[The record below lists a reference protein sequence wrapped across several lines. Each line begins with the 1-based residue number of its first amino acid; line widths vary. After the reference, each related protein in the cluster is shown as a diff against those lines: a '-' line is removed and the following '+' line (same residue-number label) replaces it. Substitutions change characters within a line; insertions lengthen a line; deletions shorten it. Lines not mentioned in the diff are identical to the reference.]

1 MSQSITLFSSSSS
14 EGRCMTSPF
23 ERLLLKF
30 MLWCAFGMG
39 ISLWA
44 GFFRSSVTALFSTFC
59 WRSRSFKWQSLMEFI
74 LMYERLSVLNGD
86 FFCEFQQKSISCN
99 SALLSVNSNFLIFF
113 FYFEFNQ
120 RSSWWNCEEIFIVIV
135 LKFLSSAIMNILFC
149 HCFHNSLSNITA
161 KSLTTGYAFDFLEQ
175 EDRTSNTL
183 YPSL

>member
-1 MSQSITLFSSSSS
+1 MSQSVTLSSSSSS

-23 ERLLLKF
+23 ERLLLEF

-59 WRSRSFKWQSLMEFI
+59 WRNRSFKWQSLMEFI

-113 FYFEFNQ
+113 FLLWIQSKKLMMELRRDFY
-120 RSSWWNCEEIFIVIV
+120 
-135 LKFLSSAIMNILFC
+135 C
-149 HCFHNSLSNITA
+149 HCSEVSFKCYHEYLVLSLFS
-161 KSLTTGYAFDFLEQ
+161 
-175 EDRTSNTL
+175 
-183 YPSL
+183 